1 LKQVDLSV
9 KLVQSPRTMTSNIN
23 DINQLEAMYAASQN
37 RLRAR
42 LVGLGVPSTDVE
54 DLRQEVF
61 VVALRR
67 RTELSNEAAAAA
79 WLNQACEFVALAH
92 RRKAYRRREIQTEL
106 PESEQARLLGAVT
119 EGDPSERPA
128 QRLHRALAAL
138 NPLERDLLALHL
150 AADVPFRTLAELH
163 GCDVKT
169 VRKRF
174 QLAAK
179 RLRRILEA
187 EASSETTVLKSAP
200 WSSPGVG
207 LGVGAVAAYRH
218 FGADSGVSISSI
230 GNVLITSWR
239 GALTPSGLQL
249 LFRGVEALR
258 ESSGQRI
265 ACLGIVEAGW
275 PVPHFDGRLLIFQ
288 ALEFLRQSCVAFGLY
303 GEHSNLRLG
312 EQIMRGLGFLLQVRY
327 PISASQD
334 LNEVAGWLLAR
345 GALELGTAEQLIEA
359 ARRTEQA

>member
-1 LKQVDLSV
+1 
-9 KLVQSPRTMTSNIN
+9 MTNNIN
-23 DINQLEAMYAASQN
+23 DIAQLEAMYAASQK

-42 LVGLGVPSTDVE
+42 LVGLGVAPTDVD

-61 VVALRR
+61 AVALRR
-67 RTELSNEAAAAA
+67 RAELSNEAAAAA

-92 RRKAYRRREIQTEL
+92 RRKAYRRREIQKDL
-106 PESEQARLLGAVT
+106 PESELAEVTGAPVDLDAT
-119 EGDPSERPA
+119 E
-128 QRLHRALAAL
+128 RLHRALAEL

-187 EASSETTVLKSAP
+187 ETPRDAAALKSAP
-200 WSSPGVG
+200 FTAQIVDTSVD
-207 LGVGAVAAYRH
+207 LGAEPSYCH
-218 FGADSGVSISSI
+218 FGADSGVSIGSI

-239 GALTPSGLQL
+239 GALTPAGLQL
-249 LFRGVEALR
+249 LFRAVEAMR
-258 ESSGQRI
+258 ESSGPRI

-288 ALEFLRQSCVAFGLY
+288 ALEFLRQNCVAFGLY
-303 GEHSNLRLG
+303 GAHPNLRLG
-312 EQIMRGLGFLLQVRY
+312 EQILRGLGFLLQVRY
-327 PISASQD
+327 PISAAQD
-334 LNEVAGWLLAR
+334 LSDAAAWLVAAGNGVGVSVR
-345 GALELGTAEQLIEA
+345 QLVEA
-359 ARRTEQA
+359 ARSTERA

>member
-1 LKQVDLSV
+1 
-9 KLVQSPRTMTSNIN
+9 MTSNIN
-23 DINQLEAMYAASQN
+23 NIGQLEAMYSASQK

-67 RTELSNEAAAAA
+67 RAELSNEAAAAA

-106 PESEQARLLGAVT
+106 PEREQVRLLGAAA
-119 EGDPSERPA
+119 ELDSGERPA

-138 NPLERDLLALHL
+138 QPLERDLLALHL

-187 EASSETTVLKSAP
+187 EASREVAALKSAP
-200 WSSPGVG
+200 WAARCLDVGVG
-207 LGVGAVAAYRH
+207 SGPVAAYRH
-218 FGADSGVSISSI
+218 FGADSGTSISSI

-239 GALTPSGLQL
+239 GALTPAGLQL
-249 LFRGVEALR
+249 LFRAGEALMA
-258 ESSGQRI
+258 SSGPRI
-265 ACLGIVEAGW
+265 ACLSIVEAGW

-303 GEHSNLRLG
+303 GAHPNLSLG

-327 PISASQD
+327 PISAALD
-334 LNEVAGWLLAR
+334 LGEAATWLLAH
-345 GALELGTAEQLIEA
+345 GADARVGVEHLVEA
-359 ARRTEQA
+359 ARLTEQA

>member
-1 LKQVDLSV
+1 
-9 KLVQSPRTMTSNIN
+9 MTSNIN

-42 LVGLGVPSTDVE
+42 LVGLGVPPTDVE

-92 RRKAYRRREIQTEL
+92 RRKAYRRREIQKEL

-119 EGDPSERPA
+119 EVDPSERPA
-128 QRLHRALAAL
+128 QRLHRALAEL

-187 EASSETTVLKSAP
+187 EASRDVVALKSAP
-200 WSSPGVG
+200 WSSPGGCVAAG
-207 LGVGAVAAYRH
+207 PAVAYRH
-218 FGADSGVSISSI
+218 FGADSGVAISSS

-239 GALTPSGLQL
+239 GPLTPAGLQL
-249 LFRGVEALR
+249 LFRAIEALL
-258 ESSGQRI
+258 ESSGPRI
-265 ACLGIVEAGW
+265 VCLGIVEAGW

-303 GEHSNLRLG
+303 GAHANLRLG
-312 EQIMRGLGFLLQVRY
+312 EQIMRGLGFLLQARY
-327 PISASQD
+327 PISASRD
-334 LNEVAGWLLAR
+334 LSEVAAWLLEH
-345 GALELGTAEQLIEA
+345 GAVEPGGVEQLVEA